1 MPAMLSRLPIL
12 TALLLAQTSH
22 AAPLTIL
29 AEEWPPFVFLNAID
43 RPAGMA
49 VEIVE
54 AIQQRT
60 GDIAP
65 MAVHSWDSALAIM
78 DSQPH
83 HMMFTLGA
91 TDDHQR
97 RYVQLGPIMVAS
109 VQVYAQANQARA
121 LAALPDPQLYRE
133 PATATAGSMAAAAAQ
148 DAGLK
153 TYPTR
158 DGEQGLRLLLANRT
172 RLWVEANTTVAA
184 QLRFLGQPAN
194 SVASV
199 RTLSSLPLYL
209 TFSVGTPA
217 DTVTRWQQALQGMLQ
232 DGSYREIHQ
241 RWLPLEAPVTR
252 IHLLQPGQPDPDATP
267 PLPPDAASAPAAEA
281 APASSAPSAAP

>member
-1 MPAMLSRLPIL
+1 MPAMRLRL
-12 TALLLAQTSH
+12 FLLHALVLALPARS
-22 AAPLTIL
+22 APLSIL
-29 AEEWPPFVFLNAID
+29 AEEWPPFVFLNAVD

-65 MAVHSWDSALAIM
+65 IQLQSWDDAMATMSR
-78 DSQPH
+78 QPH

-91 TDDHQR
+91 TGDYRQ

-109 VQVYAQANQARA
+109 IQAYSLQAQARQLTA
-121 LAALPDPQLYRE
+121 LAEQQLFRE
-133 PATATAGSMAAAAAQ
+133 PAVATAGSIAAAAAQ

-153 TYPTR
+153 TYPSR
-158 DGEQGLRLLLANRT
+158 DGEQGLRLLLANRA
-172 RLWVEANTTVAA
+172 RLWVEANTAVGV
-184 QLRFLGQPAN
+184 QLRLLDQPA
-194 SVASV
+194 SAVASV

-209 TFSVGTPA
+209 TFSAGTPA
-217 DTVTRWQQALQGMLQ
+217 DTIARWQQALQSMLQ

-281 APASSAPSAAP
+281 APAGSAPGTAP

>member
-1 MPAMLSRLPIL
+1 MPAMRLR
-12 TALLLAQTSH
+12 LLLPTLVLALGAN
-22 AAPLTIL
+22 AAPLSIL

-65 MAVHSWDSALAIM
+65 MQLYSWDEALGIL
-78 DSQPH
+78 DRQPD
-83 HMMFTLGA
+83 HMMFTLGP
-91 TDDHQR
+91 TDDHRR

-109 VQVYAQANQARA
+109 IQAYALQAQASQ
-121 LAALPDPQLYRE
+121 LAALSDAQLFRE
-133 PATATAGSMAAAAAQ
+133 AAVATAGSIAAAAAQ

-153 TYPTR
+153 TYPSR

-172 RLWVEANTTVAA
+172 RLWVEANTAVAP
-184 QLRFLGQPAN
+184 QLRLLGQPAGTV
-194 SVASV
+194 SPV

-209 TFSVGTPA
+209 TFSPGTPA
-217 DTVTRWQQALQGMLQ
+217 DTVQRWQQALQGMLQ
-232 DGSYREIHQ
+232 DGSYRDIHQ
-241 RWLPLEAPVTR
+241 RWLPQELPVSR
-252 IHLLQPGQPDPDATP
+252 IRVLQPGDPDPDAP
-267 PLPPDAASAPAAEA
+267 PSPRPETASAPAADPPPPGNA
-281 APASSAPSAAP
+281 ATAP